1 MVTIKIKHNILPFA
15 AVIAS
20 MLCIFKMPE
29 AVTQGVTDG
38 LKISFNVIL
47 PSLFPFMVL
56 SSYTVKAEALSF
68 MYKIFYPITK
78 FILRQPICT
87 VPVIIMGLAGGFPVG
102 TKMTYLL
109 LEKGQITK
117 NQAGRLCMFCV
128 NGGPAFVITAVGV
141 NMLGSAK
148 AGVIIFA
155 SLCISSLILGF
166 ATSFFDDK
174 KHAEKCIENSA
185 QSPLAALSASVT
197 DGMQSILGICS
208 WVVLF
213 SGLTECI
220 KAVAISDTAY
230 SGLVSVLE
238 VTKGCTLIAGKMGL
252 PVLAAAIGFGGFC
265 VHCQIFS
272 YIKAAELK
280 YSHFFAGRVLCA
292 ALSAVICHLLLL
304 FFPVDVTTAA
314 INTDISSAAFSVSL
328 PAFIAL
334 TIMCIVMIFDID
346 TKKKV
351 W

>member
-1 MVTIKIKHNILPFA
+1 MITVKLKHNILPFA
-15 AVIAS
+15 AVILS

-38 LKISFNVIL
+38 LKICFNVIL

-56 SSYTVKAEALSF
+56 SAYIVKSEALHF
-68 MYKIFYPITK
+68 LYKIFYPVTK
-78 FILRQPICT
+78 FILRQPLCT
-87 VPVIIMGLAGGFPVG
+87 VPVIIMGLIGGFPVG
-102 TKMTYLL
+102 TKMTFLL
-109 LEKGQITK
+109 LEQGQITK
-117 NQAGRLCMFCV
+117 NQAKRLCMFCV

-174 KHAEKCIENSA
+174 NDVNFHIDNSSE
-185 QSPLAALSASVT
+185 SPLVALSASVT
-197 DGMQSILGICS
+197 DGVQSILGICA
-208 WVVLF
+208 WIVLF
-213 SGLTECI
+213 SGLAECI
-220 KAVAISDTAY
+220 KSAGMSNTAY

-238 VTKGCTLIAGKMGL
+238 VTKGCTLIADKMGL
-252 PVLAAAIGFGGFC
+252 PVIAAAIGFGGFC

-272 YIKAAELK
+272 YIKLAELK
-280 YSHFFAGRVLCA
+280 YSHFFVGRVLCA
-292 ALSAVICHLLLL
+292 AFSAVICHLLLL
-304 FFPVDVTTAA
+304 VFPVDVTTAVM
-314 INTDISSAAFSVSL
+314 NQDITASTFSVSL

>member
-1 MVTIKIKHNILPFA
+1 MITVKLSRNILPIT
-15 AVIAS
+15 AVIIS
-20 MLCIFKMPE
+20 IFCIFKMPD
-29 AVTQGVTDG
+29 AVTQGVTEG
-38 LKISFNVIL
+38 LKICFNVIL

-56 SSYTVKAEALSF
+56 SSYIVKSEALSF
-68 MYKIFYPITK
+68 LYKIFYPITK
-78 FILRQPICT
+78 FILRQPLCT
-87 VPVIIMGLAGGFPVG
+87 APVVIMGLVGGFPVG
-102 TKMTYLL
+102 TKMTFLL

-117 NQAGRLCMFCV
+117 NQAQRLCMFCI

-141 NMLGSAK
+141 SMLGNSK

-174 KHAEKCIENSA
+174 NHTEINIENSA

-197 DGMQSILGICS
+197 DGVQSILGICA

-213 SGLTECI
+213 SGLTECLKSI
-220 KAVAISDTAY
+220 GISNAAY

-238 VTKGCTLIAGKMGL
+238 VTKGCTLIAGEMGI
-252 PVLAAAIGFGGFC
+252 PVLAAALGFGGFC
-265 VHCQIFS
+265 VHCQVFS
-272 YIKAAELK
+272 YIKATGLK
-280 YSHFFAGRVLCA
+280 YSHFFVGRVLCS

-304 FFPVDVTTAA
+304 VFPVDITTAVM
-314 INTDISSAAFSVSL
+314 NKDITASAFSVSL

-346 TKKKV
+346 RRQKI
-351 W
+351 

>member
-1 MVTIKIKHNILPFA
+1 MATIKLGRNILPLT
-15 AVIAS
+15 AVIIS
-20 MLCIFKMPE
+20 MFCIFKMPD
-29 AVTQGVTDG
+29 AVTNGVTEG
-38 LKISFNVIL
+38 LKICFNVIL
-47 PSLFPFMVL
+47 PSLFPFMVV
-56 SSYTVKAEALSF
+56 SSYIVKSEALSF
-68 MYKIFYPITK
+68 LYKIFYPLTK
-78 FILRQPICT
+78 FVLHLPLCT
-87 VPVIIMGLAGGFPVG
+87 VPAIIMGLVGGFPVG
-102 TKMTYLL
+102 AKMTFLL

-117 NQAGRLCMFCV
+117 NQAQRLCMFCV

-174 KHAEKCIENSA
+174 KDVKFHIENSA

-197 DGMQSILGICS
+197 DGVQSILGICA

-220 KAVAISDTAY
+220 KSIGMSDEAY

-238 VTKGCTLIAGKMGL
+238 VTKGCTLIAGEMGI
-252 PVLAAAIGFGGFC
+252 PVLAAALGFSGFC

-272 YIKAAELK
+272 YIKMAGLK
-280 YSHFFAGRVLCA
+280 YSHFFVSRVLCA

-304 FFPVDVTTAA
+304 IFPVDITTAVM
-314 INTDISSAAFSVSL
+314 NQDITVSAFSVSL

-346 TKKKV
+346 SKKKMC
-351 W
+351 

>member
-1 MVTIKIKHNILPFA
+1 MATIKLGRNILPLA
-15 AVIAS
+15 AVIIS
-20 MLCIFKMPE
+20 MLCIFKMPDAVTE
-29 AVTQGVTDG
+29 GVTQG
-38 LKISFNVIL
+38 LKICFNVIL

-56 SSYTVKAEALSF
+56 SAYIVKSEALSF
-68 MYKIFYPITK
+68 FYKLFYPLTK
-78 FILRQPICT
+78 FILRQPLCT
-87 VPVIIMGLAGGFPVG
+87 VPVVIMGLVGGFPVG
-102 TKMTYLL
+102 TKMASLL
-109 LEKGQITK
+109 LERGRITK
-117 NQAGRLCMFCV
+117 NQAQRLCLFCV

-141 NMLGSAK
+141 NMLGSSK
-148 AGVIIFA
+148 AGVIIFV

-174 KHAEKCIENSA
+174 KDLEFHIENSA

-197 DGMQSILGICS
+197 DGVQSILGICA

-220 KAVAISDTAY
+220 KSIGISDGAY
-230 SGLVSVLE
+230 SGIVSVLE
-238 VTKGCTLIAGKMGL
+238 VTKGCTLIAGEMGI
-252 PVLAAAIGFGGFC
+252 PILAAAIGFGGFC

-272 YIKAAELK
+272 YIKATGLK

-304 FFPVDVTTAA
+304 VFPVDITTAVM
-314 INTDISSAAFSVSL
+314 NKDITASAFSVSL

-346 TKKKV
+346 TKKKIC
-351 W
+351 

>member
-1 MVTIKIKHNILPFA
+1 MATIKLSRNILPLM
-15 AVIAS
+15 AVIIS
-20 MLCIFKMPE
+20 MLCIFKMPD
-29 AVTQGVTDG
+29 AVTIGVTEG
-38 LKISFNVIL
+38 LKICFNVIL

-56 SSYTVKAEALSF
+56 SAYTVKSESLSF
-68 MYKIFYPITK
+68 LYKIFYPFTK
-78 FILRQPICT
+78 FILRQPLCT
-87 VPVIIMGLAGGFPVG
+87 VPVVIMGLVGGFPVG
-102 TKMTYLL
+102 TKMASLL

-117 NQAGRLCMFCV
+117 NQAQRLCMFCV

-141 NMLGSAK
+141 NMLGSSK
-148 AGVIIFA
+148 AGVIIFV
-155 SLCISSLILGF
+155 SLCISSLLLGF

-174 KHAEKCIENSA
+174 KNTEIHIVNSA

-197 DGMQSILGICS
+197 DGVQSILGICA

-213 SGLTECI
+213 SGLTECLKSI
-220 KAVAISDTAY
+220 DISDGAY
-230 SGLVSVLE
+230 SGIVSVLE
-238 VTKGCTLIAGKMGL
+238 VTKGCTLIAGEMGI

-272 YIKAAELK
+272 YIKAAGLK
-280 YSHFFAGRVLCA
+280 YSHFFVGRVLCA

-304 FFPVDVTTAA
+304 VFPVDITTAVM
-314 INTDISSAAFSVSL
+314 NKDITTSAFSVSL

-346 TKKKV
+346 SKKKV

>member
-1 MVTIKIKHNILPFA
+1 MVTVKLSRNILPMT
-15 AVIAS
+15 AVIIS
-20 MLCIFKMPE
+20 MLCIFRMPD
-29 AVTQGVTDG
+29 AVTAGVTEG
-38 LKISFNVIL
+38 LKICFNVIL

-56 SSYTVKAEALSF
+56 SSYIVKSEALSF
-68 MYKIFYPITK
+68 IYKIFYPITK
-78 FILRQPICT
+78 FVLRQPLCT
-87 VPVIIMGLAGGFPVG
+87 VPVVIMGLVGGFPVG
-102 TKMTYLL
+102 AKMTYLL

-117 NQAGRLCMFCV
+117 NQAQRLCMFCI

-141 NMLGSAK
+141 NMLGSSK

-174 KHAEKCIENSA
+174 NELEFHIENSA

-197 DGMQSILGICS
+197 DGVQSILGICA

-213 SGLTECI
+213 SGITECL
-220 KAVAISDTAY
+220 KSTGISDAAY

-238 VTKGCTLIAGKMGL
+238 VTMGCTLIAGEMGI
-252 PVLAAAIGFGGFC
+252 PVLAAALGFGGFC
-265 VHCQIFS
+265 VHCQVFS
-272 YIKAAELK
+272 YIKATGLK
-280 YSHFFAGRVLCA
+280 YSHFFVGRVLCA
-292 ALSAVICHLLLL
+292 ALSAVICHVLLII
-304 FFPVDVTTAA
+304 FPVDITTAVM
-314 INTDISSAAFSVSL
+314 NKDITASAFSVSL

-351 W
+351 C